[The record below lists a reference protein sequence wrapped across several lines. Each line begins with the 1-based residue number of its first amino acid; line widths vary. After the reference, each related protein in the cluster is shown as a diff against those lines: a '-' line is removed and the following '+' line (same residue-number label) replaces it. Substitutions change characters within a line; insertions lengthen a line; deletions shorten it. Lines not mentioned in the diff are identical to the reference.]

1 MIKSFS
7 KHRNLELTYKLPP
20 RHAFCALS
28 YWQLDPDQLEWAYT
42 PIIQSGGNYDLRP
55 SALSDTNNLHGG
67 VVLASLGVRYKS
79 YCSNVGRTYLFDPTK
94 DQEKHYNFLVSLQK
108 KVFETI
114 KDGAVIKDVYT
125 AAIGQVRAK
134 MPELEPK
141 FVRNLG
147 SGIGIEFRDSATL
160 LNAKNTRVLRTGM
173 TLNMSIGFN
182 DLENPGAKNSKDAKY
197 SLLLVDTLIV
207 TPEGPHI
214 LTDSPK
220 DTNAIS
226 FYIKDS
232 DSDVA
237 PKKAPPTRSEK
248 RGEAKTT
255 ARDRTRGAVKDA
267 DESNEQLRREHQ
279 KELHAQKQR
288 EGLARFKEGG
298 GDANGANGPQI
309 KKFES
314 YKRVDQLPPK
324 VKDLRI
330 VVDTRN
336 QTIIVPI
343 YGLPVPFHINTL
355 RNASKNDEGDYVYL
369 RLNFLTPGQGIGKQ
383 DTLVPKTSLFGLTLT
398 LTAIRRPKRQL
409 CPKPD
414 VPQRRLGSHVR
425 HLPRNPRPQ
434 KIRRQTRSRK
444 KGNGRRHRTRIPAR
458 NPQPSSATPHGRLRP
473 SISRQ
478 QTRPGRTRDP
488 RKRSPLP
495 VPAAGGLADRFAV

>member
-1 MIKSFS
+1 
-7 KHRNLELTYKLPP
+7 
-20 RHAFCALS
+20 
-28 YWQLDPDQLEWAYT
+28 LEWAYT

-67 VVLASLGVRYKS
+67 VVLASLGARYKS
-79 YCSNVGRTYLFDPTK
+79 YCSNIGRTYLFDPTK

-134 MPELEPK
+134 MPELEAK

-160 LNAKNTRVLRTGM
+160 LNAKNTRTLRAGM
-173 TLNMSIGFN
+173 TLNVSIGFN
-182 DLENPGAKNSKDAKY
+182 DLENPGAKSSKDAKY
-197 SLLLVDTLIV
+197 SLLLADTLIV
-207 TPEGPHI
+207 TPDAPII
-214 LTDSPK
+214 LTESPK

-237 PKKAPPTRSEK
+237 PKKAPPLRSEK

-279 KELHAQKQR
+279 KELHAQKQK

-298 GDANGANGPQI
+298 GDANGANGPQV

-314 YKRVDQLPPK
+314 YKRVDQLPAK

-330 VVDTRN
+330 VVDQKN
-336 QTIIVPI
+336 HTIIVPI

-383 DTLVPKTSLFGLTLT
+383 DSLVPTPPPS
-398 LTAIRRPKRQL
+398 
-409 CPKPD
+409 
-414 VPQRRLGSHVR
+414 VLGVS
-425 HLPRNPRPQ
+425 
-434 KIRRQTRSRK
+434 
-444 KGNGRRHRTRIPAR
+444 
-458 NPQPSSATPHGRLRP
+458 
-473 SISRQ
+473 
-478 QTRPGRTRDP
+478 
-488 RKRSPLP
+488 
-495 VPAAGGLADRFAV
+495 